1 MERCNKSGEFT
12 FSDPVKKMSK
22 MPVKDGPETLENLA
36 TFLGEIDLDEAG
48 VT

>member
-12 FSDPVKKMSK
+12 FFDPVKKMSE
-22 MPVKDGPETLENLA
+22 MPVKDGPESLKNLA
-36 TFLGEIDLDEAG
+36 TFLGEVDFDEAG